1 MISYSNRGYNAIKI
15 TSDFH
20 FRERKTFPLFRL
32 GNSCNF
38 FSSFGSVAEMPNHSF
53 ANSNY
58 KYDCPLLFTIH
69 FPWNPKRI
77 LTTWISEC
85 ERFFS
90 WQDVAELIL
99 QNILQTRSACL
110 NICKI
115 LVPTPHLQQQFNFT
129 LIRKK
134 AHHLQVTTHSQKFN
148 LPPQQES
155 FTMRPIPSWTTTAR
169 IITDENP
176 ATMIPTWKTSVHT
189 TAFRPPCVR
198 NSMYQV

>member
-69 FPWNPKRI
+69 FPWNPKCI

-110 NICKI
+110 ISVKFWSQ
-115 LVPTPHLQQQFNFT
+115 LPTFSSNLISHLSGK
-129 LIRKK
+129 R
-134 AHHLQVTTHSQKFN
+134 H
-148 LPPQQES
+148 
-155 FTMRPIPSWTTTAR
+155 
-169 IITDENP
+169 IIF
-176 ATMIPTWKTSVHT
+176 K
-189 TAFRPPCVR
+189 
-198 NSMYQV
+198 